1 MIRRCGSPAGVVL
14 HEETDDDNGSRP
26 AEHHEAGK
34 VSAADRPGTPVNS
47 VVVCSCS
54 TRSASPP
61 RGTVS
66 TEAVLADEAIPR
78 LDHPRSRPMLES
90 PVWSPCSI
98 TEGRKGPLP
107 LGLLA

>member
-1 MIRRCGSPAGVVL
+1 MIRRCGSPRRWRPD
-14 HEETDDDNGSRP
+14 EETDHDNGSRP

-54 TRSASPP
+54 SRSASPP
-61 RGTVS
+61 RGTVT
-66 TEAVLADEAIPR
+66 TEAVLADEAIP
-78 LDHPRSRPMLES
+78 
-90 PVWSPCSI
+90 
-98 TEGRKGPLP
+98 

>member
-1 MIRRCGSPAGVVL
+1 MIRRCGSPAGGVL
-14 HEETDDDNGSRP
+14 HEETDDDNGPRP

-34 VSAADRPGTPVNS
+34 VSVADRPGTPVNS
-47 VVVCSCS
+47 VVVCS

-61 RGTVS
+61 MGTVT

-78 LDHPRSRPMLES
+78 LDHPRSRSMLES
-90 PVWSPCSI
+90 PVWLPFSI
-98 TEGRKGPLP
+98 TEGRKDTLP